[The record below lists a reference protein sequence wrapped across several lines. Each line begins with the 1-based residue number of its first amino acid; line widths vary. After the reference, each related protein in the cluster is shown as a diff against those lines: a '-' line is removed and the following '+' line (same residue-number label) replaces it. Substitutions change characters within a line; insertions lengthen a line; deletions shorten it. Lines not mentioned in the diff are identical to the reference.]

1 MGGVTAVLAGGKF
14 GHGFIA
20 AGAGGTVGG
29 KIGDIGGSGT
39 LGPAIR
45 TVARTILGGTI
56 SKLTGGKFANGA
68 GAAAFASLMREV
80 AQRTGARSNAQKG
93 GIDWQKQAGA
103 TDADLA
109 EAKRLWA
116 LAKTRR
122 LVDGSIPNSVQ
133 GLLDLENGSFK
144 TTILVGSTGNSAA
157 PDSITDAMNVNVGSA
172 GTIKFNPWK
181 VGSMGGGIQ
190 RSPEASLVHEAYHVR
205 QFNTGALQSFNMRQH
220 AEVGATS
227 VENWHRKAMGLPQ
240 RSSYGNWPV
249 AAH

>member
-1 MGGVTAVLAGGKF
+1 MDRILRTS
-14 GHGFIA
+14 IA
-20 AGAGGTVGG
+20 AGMGYLADTAAGG
-29 KIGDIGGSGT
+29 DGS
-39 LGPAIR
+39 
-45 TVARTILGGTI
+45 
-56 SKLTGGKFANGA
+56 TGAM
-68 GAAAFASLMREV
+68 AAAFVHMYNGEASE
-80 AQRTGARSNAQKG
+80 QKS

-122 LVDGSIPNSVQ
+122 LADGSIPDSVQ
-133 GLLDLENGSFK
+133 ALLDLESGKFK
-144 TTILVGSTGNSAA
+144 TTILVGSAGNSAA
-157 PDSITDAMNVNVGSA
+157 PDSIADAMDVDVGSA

-181 VGSMGGGIQ
+181 VGSMGGGIH

-205 QFNTGALQSFNMRQH
+205 QFNTGTLQSSNMRQH

-240 RSSYGNWPV
+240 RTSYGSWSVPT
-249 AAH
+249 H